1 MRFFSK
7 YLKIEY
13 ESEVL
18 FFRNVIE
25 GKLNIV
31 VNLYIEK
38 NIVEF
43 SSGVFVIVNNQ
54 FILDSNIKYFYKL
67 NIFELD
73 FFSQVDLYNEIKTLL
88 EVGYIVWIFF
98 GIGLWKWVCFK
109 FLDEGI
115 YEL

>member
-43 SSGVFVIVNNQ
+43 SSGVFVIVNN
-54 FILDSNIKYFYKL
+54 
-67 NIFELD
+67 
-73 FFSQVDLYNEIKTLL
+73 
-88 EVGYIVWIFF
+88 
-98 GIGLWKWVCFK
+98 
-109 FLDEGI
+109 
-115 YEL
+115 